1 MTVHVVSPI
10 QMSVCRRYVA
20 RFRLAR
26 YLAYLEL
33 SVLEGLKG
41 RSTTNLAAN
50 VLHALN
56 YLGDNLPA
64 IRLLCW
70 PLVAPK
76 AVKFLFR
83 YGRWVADV
91 RFPLIYFC
99 FFPAS
104 DVPGDT
110 AIW

>member
-64 IRLLCW
+64 IRLLWLAASCAEGGEIFIS
-70 PLVAPK
+70 LR
-76 AVKFLFR
+76 AV
-83 YGRWVADV
+83 G
-91 RFPLIYFC
+91 
-99 FFPAS
+99 S
-104 DVPGDT
+104 
-110 AIW
+110 